1 LKNTKPSLVKPT
13 VDFDMDGIQHG
24 FLKLPHSSDD
34 SAWGAIMIPITVVR
48 NGEGPV
54 ALITGANHGDEYEGP
69 IAIQKLALSLKSEEV
84 IGSVILVPALNF
96 PAFRVGTRTSPID
109 QGNMNRVFPGKV
121 DGTITEKIADYFQ
134 RFILPKAEFV
144 LDIHAGGKTLDFLP
158 FAAVHVLENKEQQK
172 KCVAAMAAFGAP
184 YSMMMVEIDNVGML
198 DTAVEEMGSVFVTTE
213 LGGGGSATR
222 KSVEIAETGIRNFLI
237 FAGAL
242 RGEIQKRE
250 STLLDMES
258 DTCFVISLSNGL
270 LEFCYDI
277 GEQIKNG
284 DVIARVY
291 NVESTGV
298 PPIEYRAEMDGIL
311 AARHFPGHIKTGD
324 CLAVL
329 AKAIIY

>member
-1 LKNTKPSLVKPT
+1 MKNTKPSLVKPT
-13 VDFDMDGIQHG
+13 VDFDKDGIQHG

-54 ALITGANHGDEYEGP
+54 TLITGANHGDEYEGP

-84 IGSVILVPALNF
+84 TGSVILVPALNF

-109 QGNMNRVFPGKV
+109 QGNMNRVFPGKA

-198 DTAVEEMGSVFVTTE
+198 DTAAEEMGSVFVTTE

-242 RGEIQKRE
+242 RGEIQKRD

-258 DTCFVISLSNGL
+258 DSCFVISLSNGL
-270 LEFCYDI
+270 LELCYDI
-277 GEQIKNG
+277 GEQVRNG

-291 NVESTGV
+291 NVESIGV
-298 PPIEYRAEMDGIL
+298 PPIEYRAETDGIL
-311 AARHFPGHIKTGD
+311 AARHFSGHIKTGD